1 MSDNKEFRTA
11 EGAAPEQPVHEGQAA
26 PADQQHPEDQQ
37 QPLEPD
43 AVQQP
48 PPQEGELHH
57 HEPEAVEAGNLGRP
71 QTPEEIIYED
81 DNGVYRVLVEGPEN
95 VRKFTQV
102 EQVKPKDPEKR
113 ADGKIELT
121 RDMAFEATAFA
132 FPEWKKWLTLCVIAV
147 VQVSMN
153 FNTSVYP
160 NAAALIPDD
169 PRYKGVSEQAAR
181 VTQMIFLVAYSFG
194 CELWA
199 PWSEEFG
206 RWPILQLSL
215 FLVNCTQIWGVFSP
229 NYEVLIAARFF
240 GGLWTAGGS
249 VTLAIVA
256 DMYDAD
262 DQQYALAFIVLSSCV
277 GTSIGPFIGG
287 FLQGLI
293 PGTSPHPWN
302 NALNW
307 MFWTMLAFGGV
318 TQILHALLVPE
329 TMSFVLLD
337 REARRRRKNGETNI
351 YGPHEL
357 EENRFSPLKIGKV
370 WIRPFYMFVTEP
382 IVLCCSLLSGFSD
395 MLIFIFSESFTLVF
409 GSPPSKNGFGFSTM
423 QSGLAFIPINLGYF
437 IAFLMYLPPIHSQR
451 KARRQ
456 SPDILLPEIR
466 LHYLLYLAPLL
477 PIGLFGF
484 GWTSLGSNYS
494 HWIAPMIFAVIIS
507 IANYAIYFATV
518 DYMVEAYG
526 VYSASATGG
535 NAFARDLLAGIS
547 AMFSVPMYEKISN
560 SNSYA
565 KASTLLG
572 GVAVLVVV
580 PIYVFYWKGETIRMN
595 SRFSLEII
603 KHRQEMRERLAY
615 RRTHGGHL
623 SGDDDV
629 EKSAN

>member
-1 MSDNKEFRTA
+1 MPDSKESRTV
-11 EGAAPEQPVHEGQAA
+11 EGAAPEQQAHEAQTAPV
-26 PADQQHPEDQQ
+26 DQQ
-37 QPLEPD
+37 QAHEAQTAPVDQKQPLKPD
-43 AVQQP
+43 AVQQAP
-48 PPQEGELHH
+48 PHEGED
-57 HEPEAVEAGNLGRP
+57 ANGGDSGRP
-71 QTPEEIIYED
+71 STPEEIVYED
-81 DNGVYRVLVEGPEN
+81 EEGQYRVLAEGHED
-95 VRKFTQV
+95 VSKFTHVDKV
-102 EQVKPKDPEKR
+102 EPKGPPRR

-121 RDMAFEATAFA
+121 RDMAYECTAFA
-132 FPEWKKWLTLCVIAV
+132 FPEWKKWLILSVIAV
-147 VQVSMN
+147 VQISMN
-153 FNTSVYP
+153 FNTCVYP
-160 NAAALIPDD
+160 NAAAIIPHDH
-169 PRYKGVSEQAAR
+169 RYKGVSEQGAR

-262 DQQYALAFIVLSSCV
+262 DQQYALAFIVLSSCI

-287 FLQGLI
+287 FLGGLI
-293 PGTSPHPWN
+293 DHESSKPWN

-307 MFWTMLAFGGV
+307 IFWTMLAFGGV
-318 TQILHALLVPE
+318 TQIFHALLVPE
-329 TMSFVLLD
+329 TMSLVLLD
-337 REARRRRKNGETNI
+337 REARRRRKNGETHI

-357 EENRFSPLKIGKV
+357 EENRFSPTKIGKV
-370 WIRPFYMFVTEP
+370 WIRPFHMFIREP

-409 GSPPSKNGFGFSTM
+409 GKGFHFSTM
-423 QSGLAFIPINLGYF
+423 QAGLAFIPINLGYF
-437 IAFLMYLPPIHSQR
+437 IAFLMYLPPIYFQR

-456 SPDILLPEIR
+456 SPDVLLPEMR
-466 LHYLLYLAPLL
+466 LHYLLFLAPML
-477 PIGLFGF
+477 PLGLFGF
-484 GWTSLGSNYS
+484 AWTALGSEYS

-547 AMFSVPMYEKISN
+547 AMFTVPMYEKISD

-565 KASTLLG
+565 KATTLLG
-572 GVAVLVVV
+572 GIAIAVVT
-580 PIYVFYWKGETIRMN
+580 PIYVFYWKGEKIRHD
-595 SRFSLEII
+595 SPFSQEII
-603 KHRQEMRERLAY
+603 KHRQEMRERLSY

-623 SGDDDV
+623 SGEEDV
-629 EKSAN
+629 EKNAN